1 MGDIS
6 ELKRVRLE
14 KEQLLKD
21 QGINIHPERY
31 EVTHS
36 LKDSR
41 ELADG
46 TKGVRVAGRVLS
58 KRKMGKISFLDLRD
72 IEGKIQVVVKRDDIG
87 EEKYKLLHATIDVG
101 DFMGVEGEIFT
112 TQAGEKS
119 IQMVDYEF
127 LGKAIRPLPEKFHG
141 ISNQETLYRERHL
154 DLIMNEETKKRFL
167 LRSNFIKLMREFLW
181 DRGFIEVDTP
191 VLQNTPSGATARPF
205 ITHHNTYDADVYLRI
220 SPELTLKKLI
230 VGGFTNVFEIA
241 RDFRNEGVSVNH
253 LQDFTMIEGYSAY
266 YNYRDNMKLLREM
279 VIYIIS
285 KLYDGNTTV
294 NISGTDIDFGQEW
307 DEVSFRDLLI
317 KDCGIDID
325 KFPTAAELLA
335 EIRRKNIVLD
345 EENIEQLGRGNL
357 IDTLYKKVSRP
368 YIIKPTYL
376 TGHPTDLSPLA
387 RSNDDNPDY
396 VDRFQLIVNGQE
408 IINGY
413 SELVDSEEQEKRFI
427 EQNTLKENGDE
438 EAMSIDHEYIKAME
452 YGMPPISG
460 WGLGIDRFLQF
471 LTSSYNIRDV
481 VLYPLLKRRD
491 NVEDDE
497 DEEVEE

>member
-41 ELADG
+41 LLADG

-87 EEKYKLLHATIDVG
+87 EDKYKLLHATIDVG

-335 EIRRKNIVLD
+335 EIRRNNIVLD

-387 RSNDDNPDY
+387 RSNDENPDY

>member
-14 KEQLLKD
+14 KEQLLQE

-36 LKDSR
+36 LKDAR
-41 ELADG
+41 LLEDG
-46 TKGVRVAGRVLS
+46 TKAVRVAGRVMS

-87 EEKYKLLHATIDVG
+87 EDKYKLLHSTIDVG

-154 DLIMNEETKKRFL
+154 DLIMNDETKKRFL
-167 LRSNFIKLMREFLW
+167 LRSKFIRLMREFLW
-181 DRGFIEVDTP
+181 ERGFIEVDTP

-266 YNYRDNMKLLREM
+266 YNYRDNMKLLRDM

-285 KLYDGNTTV
+285 ELYDGNTTV

-335 EIRRKNIVLD
+335 EIRRNNIVLD

-387 RSNDDNPDY
+387 RSNDENPDY